1 MKGTCIC
8 IHNYGCE
15 FRGRFDTSFHRYCY
29 RIIVV
34 IARPHSV
41 PQEQSRAGSDLKNL
55 VRICL
60 SSSVFT
66 IFQYPDPWPPGRHWR
81 VVYTVDAELSWLS
94 RSSSPN
100 TAQPARDKTAPGS
113 RSRPAAAAAAAR
125 RWPGG
130 PRACRS
136 ASSRGPASRA
146 ASTPPPTARSSPP
159 TTPSTPATTRPADP
173 ARSGPLLSYARRRRV
188 HSAPIRDPTRRMAC
202 VSARV
207 CVLGRAFVR
216 ACAQLCGRRWVA
228 SPASTAAFSAAAVA
242 ATPAAAGALLT
253 AAPAAAAVAT
263 AVAGTFSQQ
272 WLGH

>member
-100 TAQPARDKTAPGS
+100 TAQPARDKQRRGHARVPPPPPPPPADGPAALAPAGLLRLGGPHRGQLLPHPRRPGPRRQLPQVHPRPPGPLIRPGPARS
-113 RSRPAAAAAAAR
+113 CPTLDDGAYTRHLSATPRGGWRVSVRACVCWGVLSCVRARNCAGVGGWRRRPRRRRSRP
-125 RWPGG
+125 
-130 PRACRS
+130 
-136 ASSRGPASRA
+136 
-146 ASTPPPTARSSPP
+146 PPSPP
-159 TTPSTPATTRPADP
+159 LPRQ
-173 ARSGPLLSYARRRRV
+173 R
-188 HSAPIRDPTRRMAC
+188 
-202 VSARV
+202 
-207 CVLGRAFVR
+207 
-216 ACAQLCGRRWVA
+216 
-228 SPASTAAFSAAAVA
+228 
-242 ATPAAAGALLT
+242 
-253 AAPAAAAVAT
+253 
-263 AVAGTFSQQ
+263 
-272 WLGH
+272 GHC